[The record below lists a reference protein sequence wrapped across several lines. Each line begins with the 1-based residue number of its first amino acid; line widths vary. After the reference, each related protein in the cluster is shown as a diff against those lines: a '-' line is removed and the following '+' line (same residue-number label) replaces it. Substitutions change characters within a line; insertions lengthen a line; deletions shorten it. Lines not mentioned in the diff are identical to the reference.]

1 MLEIIT
7 PRMNGIITGNIAGC
21 AEQFKSILEKHLK
34 LEQFITI
41 KDNIDEK
48 QLTISISAGISN
60 DVDIYNVVRDGVL
73 CMYIFRVVKKGKK
86 NIDSRARDLAP
97 ITDKDILINY
107 KDAVTYNITVACK
120 GAANIS
126 KNVKKQKL
134 ELIARTDGSQALYK
148 FMNKYLFMID
158 TNGTLFYYP
167 DSISITSLKSW
178 FELSAHKNNLSSI
191 PDSTITLDKYLTQH
205 KFISLECHLDTT
217 AYGLCDVLGCNS
229 STSNLTIT
237 SSTNMQSQNTLESE
251 ICNQTQSDCS
261 NSNASTNA
269 GTDASYSALGYIL
282 SWLNPL
288 AYYTSNS
295 SNSSNTSS
303 SISSNSSSSSNT
315 SSSISTIDI
324 PNIDI
329 EPQHTSYFLDKSS
342 LNCDLIKIQDGQVKI
357 LKAQK
362 IEIPAFITD
371 ITIDKVDNII
381 ISGRIDNQP
390 INMKY
395 NKYMIGMHLV

>member
-1 MLEIIT
+1 
-7 PRMNGIITGNIAGC
+7 MNGIISGNITNC
-21 AEQFKSILEKHLK
+21 IEQCKSILEKHLK

-60 DVDIYNVVRDGVL
+60 DVDIYNVLRDGVL
-73 CMYIFRVVKKGKK
+73 YMYIFHVVKRGKK
-86 NIDSRARDLAP
+86 TLDSRTHDLASP
-97 ITDKDILINY
+97 TTDKDILINY
-107 KDAVTYNITVACK
+107 KDAATYNITVACK
-120 GAANIS
+120 SAANIS
-126 KNVKKQKL
+126 KNLKKQKL
-134 ELIARTDGSQALYK
+134 ELIARIDGSRALYK

-158 TNGTLFYYP
+158 INGTVFYYP

-178 FELSAHKNNLSSI
+178 FELSAHKNDLPSF
-191 PDSTITLDKYLTQH
+191 PDSTITLDKYLTQQN
-205 KFISLECHLDTT
+205 FVSLECHLDTS
-217 AYGLCDVLGCNS
+217 AYGLCDILGCDS
-229 STSNLTIT
+229 STSNVLIT
-237 SSTNMQSQNTLESE
+237 SSTNMQSQNNLEFE
-251 ICNQTQSDCS
+251 ICNQIQSDS
-261 NSNASTNA
+261 NNSNASINT

-295 SNSSNTSS
+295 SNSSSS
-303 SISSNSSSSSNT
+303 SSSSSSSNT
-315 SSSISTIDI
+315 SSSVSTIAI

-329 EPQHTSYFLDKSS
+329 EPRYNSYFLDKSS
-342 LNCDLIKIQDGQVKI
+342 LNCDLIKIQDSQVKI

>member
-1 MLEIIT
+1 
-7 PRMNGIITGNIAGC
+7 MNGIITGNIASC
-21 AEQFKSILEKHLK
+21 SEQFKSILEKHLK
-34 LEQFITI
+34 LEQFITV

-48 QLTISISAGISN
+48 QLTISISAAITN
-60 DVDIYNVVRDGVL
+60 DVDIYNVIRDGVL
-73 CMYIFRVVKKGKK
+73 CMYIFHYAKRGKK
-86 NIDSRARDLAP
+86 NIDSQGCDLAP
-97 ITDKDILINY
+97 RTDKDILINY
-107 KDAVTYNITVACK
+107 KDAVAYNITVACK

-126 KNVKKQKL
+126 KNLKKQKL
-134 ELIARTDGSQALYK
+134 ELIARIDSSKALYK

-167 DSISITSLKSW
+167 DSIAITSLKSW
-178 FELSAHKNNLSSI
+178 FELSANKNNLSSI
-191 PDSTITLDKYLTQH
+191 PNSTISLDKYLTQH
-205 KFISLECHLDTT
+205 KFVPLECHLDNT
-217 AYGLCDVLGCNS
+217 AYGLCDVLGSNSATSNVTIIS
-229 STSNLTIT
+229 STDI
-237 SSTNMQSQNTLESE
+237 QSQNYLESE

-261 NSNASTNA
+261 NSNAS
-269 GTDASYSALGYIL
+269 TDASYSALGYIL

-303 SISSNSSSSSNT
+303 SISSNSSGSSNT
-315 SSSISTIDI
+315 SSSISTIAI

-329 EPQHTSYFLDKSS
+329 EPQYTSYFLDKSS
-342 LNCDLIKIQDGQVKI
+342 LNCDLIKILDGQVKI